1 MTVAHGEITHIE
13 LPSDD
18 LERAKSFYQALFGWA
33 IGSMPEFPNYG
44 LFRTGQ
50 DGVGG
55 AIGLRG
61 ETAPT
66 KPRIYFT
73 VDSIEAALAKVES
86 LGGSIVVEKTD
97 VPGMGW
103 YAAINDSE
111 GSEIGLWE
119 APPA

>member
-1 MTVAHGEITHIE
+1 MAQGHITHIE

-18 LERAKSFYQALFGWA
+18 LDRAKSFYEGLFGWE

-50 DGVGG
+50 EDIGG

-73 VDSIEAALAKVES
+73 VDSIDETLAKVEG
-86 LGGSIVVEKTD
+86 LGGSVVVEKTE

-119 APPA
+119 SPPG